1 MCSPARC
8 HQCGLTTW
16 RGCGM
21 HVDAVMTRVEASQRC
36 TCTQSA
42 QSAGP
47 PSFSWFRKRADR

>member
-36 TCTQSA
+36 TCTPSA
-42 QSAGP
+42 QPAG